1 MNIKEIVKKDFLAS
15 GKNFVILSE
24 AKDLSGR
31 RFFAL
36 RAQNDRG
43 ALSCYIPCLMG
54 FRCGIVGLPNVGK
67 STIFNAL
74 AKAKAEASNYPFC
87 TIDPNKGIVPVPD
100 PRLTALSELYHP
112 QKTTPTAVEFYD
124 IAGLVK
130 GASEGEGLGNQ
141 FLGHI
146 KEVEAILHVV
156 RCFDDPNIVH
166 VSGRVDPVRDIE
178 VIDTELCLKDLET
191 MAARFEKTEKL
202 ARSGDKESRERMPVY
217 EKIKKSLE
225 DGTPLRRLGLTE
237 EEKKAIRD
245 LAFLTIKPV
254 LYCANVAESELPE
267 GGPQVNAVR
276 ERAVKEGAGCVAI
289 SGKVESE
296 LIDLS
301 ESEQKEFLREL
312 GLKEPGLHV
321 LIRAGYKL
329 LDLITYFT
337 AGEKEVRA
345 WTVRRGT
352 KAPQAA
358 GVIHSDF
365 ERGFIRAEVMNYD
378 DLIRLGS
385 AAAVKEKGL
394 LRIEGKDYVVADGD
408 IMLFRF
414 NV

>member
-1 MNIKEIVKKDFLAS
+1 
-15 GKNFVILSE
+15 
-24 AKDLSGR
+24 
-31 RFFAL
+31 
-36 RAQNDRG
+36 
-43 ALSCYIPCLMG
+43 MG
-54 FRCGIVGLPNVGK
+54 FKCGIVGLPNVGK

-100 PRLTALSELYHP
+100 PRLWALSNLYHP
-112 QKTTPTAVEFYD
+112 QKTTPTSVEFYD

-166 VSGRVDPVRDIE
+166 VSGGVDPLRDIE
-178 VIDTELCLKDLET
+178 VIDTELCLKDIET
-191 MAARFEKTEKL
+191 MAVRFEKTGKS
-202 ARSGDKESRERMPVY
+202 ARSGDKEAREKMPLY
-217 EKIKKSLE
+217 EKIKRSLE
-225 DGTPLRRLGLTE
+225 DGVPLRLLGLSE
-237 EEKKAIRD
+237 EEKKSVRD
-245 LAFLTIKPV
+245 MAFLTLKPV
-254 LYCANVAESELPE
+254 LYCANVAESDLAK
-267 GGPQVNAVR
+267 GGGERVGIVR
-276 ERAVKEGAGCVAI
+276 EWAAKERAGVVMI

-301 ESEQKEFLREL
+301 EPEQAEFLKEL
-312 GLKEPGLHV
+312 GLKEPGLNA
-321 LIRAGYKL
+321 LIRAGYEL
-329 LDLITYFT
+329 LELITYFT

-345 WTVRRGT
+345 WTVRRAT

-378 DLIRLGS
+378 DLIRLDS
-385 AAAVKEKGL
+385 AQAVREAGL
-394 LRIEGKDYVVADGD
+394 LRVEGKEYVVKDGD
-408 IMLFRF
+408 VMLFRF

>member
-1 MNIKEIVKKDFLAS
+1 
-15 GKNFVILSE
+15 
-24 AKDLSGR
+24 
-31 RFFAL
+31 
-36 RAQNDRG
+36 
-43 ALSCYIPCLMG
+43 MG

-74 AKAKAEASNYPFC
+74 SKAKAEASNYPFC

-100 PRLTALSELYHP
+100 PRLDALTGLYHP
-112 QKTTPTAVEFYD
+112 QKTTPTTIEFYD

-156 RCFDDPNIVH
+156 RCFDDPNIIH
-166 VSGRVDPVRDIE
+166 VSGNVDPARDIE
-178 VIDTELCLKDLET
+178 VINTELCLKDLET
-191 MAARFEKTEKL
+191 ISARFEKTEKL
-202 ARSGDKESRERMPVY
+202 ARSGDKEAREKLPLY
-217 EKIKKSLE
+217 EKVKKALE
-225 DGTPLRRLGLTE
+225 EGLPIRLLGLND
-237 EEKKAIRD
+237 EEKKAVRD
-245 LAFLTIKPV
+245 LAFLTVKPV
-254 LYCANVAESELPE
+254 LYGANVAESDLPK
-267 GGPQVNAVR
+267 GNAWVD
-276 ERAVKEGAGCVAI
+276 EVKKIAAKEGTEAVVI

-296 LIDLS
+296 LADLS
-301 ESEQKEFLREL
+301 ESERQEFLGAL
-312 GLKEPGLHV
+312 GLEEAGLNS
-321 LIRAGYKL
+321 LIRAGYRL

-345 WTVRRGT
+345 WTVRRST

-365 ERGFIRAEVMNYD
+365 ERGFIRAEVMSCN

-385 AAAVKEKGL
+385 QAAVKEKGL
-394 LRIEGKDYVVADGD
+394 LRIEGKDYTVADGD

>member
-1 MNIKEIVKKDFLAS
+1 
-15 GKNFVILSE
+15 
-24 AKDLSGR
+24 
-31 RFFAL
+31 
-36 RAQNDRG
+36 
-43 ALSCYIPCLMG
+43 MG

-87 TIDPNKGIVPVPD
+87 TIDPNKGIVSVPD
-100 PRLTALSELYHP
+100 PRLDKLTEMYHP
-112 QKTTPTAVEFYD
+112 QKTTPTTIEFYD

-146 KEVEAILHVV
+146 KEVEAVLHVV
-156 RCFDDPNIVH
+156 RCFEDPNIIH
-166 VSGRVDPVRDIE
+166 VANSVDPVRDIE

-191 MAARFEKTEKL
+191 MSARFDKTLKL
-202 ARSGDKESRERMPVY
+202 ARSGDKESKELMPLY
-217 EKIKKSLE
+217 EKIKAALE
-225 DGTPLRRLGLTE
+225 NGTPLRKLGLSE
-237 EEKKAIRD
+237 DERKAVRD

-254 LYCANVAESELPE
+254 LYGANVAESDLPA
-267 GGPQVNAVR
+267 GGPLVAKVK
-276 ERAVKEGAGCVAI
+276 EFAAKEGAEVVVI

-301 ESEQKEFLREL
+301 KEEQAEFLKEL
-312 GLKEPGLHV
+312 GLDEPGLNS
-321 LIRAGYKL
+321 LIRAGYKI

-345 WTVRRGT
+345 WTIRRST

-365 ERGFIRAEVMNYD
+365 ERGFIRAEVMSYE
-378 DLIRLGS
+378 DLTRLGS

-394 LRIEGKDYVVADGD
+394 LRIEGKDYTVKDGD
-408 IMLFRF
+408 VMLFRF

>member
-1 MNIKEIVKKDFLAS
+1 
-15 GKNFVILSE
+15 
-24 AKDLSGR
+24 
-31 RFFAL
+31 
-36 RAQNDRG
+36 
-43 ALSCYIPCLMG
+43 MG

-74 AKAKAEASNYPFC
+74 AKARAEASNYPFC

-100 PRLTALSELYHP
+100 PRLWTLSELYHP
-112 QKTTPTAVEFYD
+112 QKTTPTSVEFYD

-156 RCFDDPNIVH
+156 RCFEDPDIIH
-166 VSGRVDPVRDIE
+166 VSGSVDPLRDIE

-191 MAARFEKTEKL
+191 MSGRFDKTEKL
-202 ARSGDKESRERMPVY
+202 ARSGDKESREKMPIY

-225 DGTPLRRLGLTE
+225 DGTPLRRLGLSE
-237 EEKKAIRD
+237 EEKKLLRD
-245 LAFLTIKPV
+245 LAFLTLKPV
-254 LYCANVAESELPE
+254 LYCANVAEADLAK
-267 GGPQVNAVR
+267 GGGEKVEIVR
-276 ERAVKEGAGCVAI
+276 QWAAQEGAGAVMI

-301 ESEQKEFLREL
+301 EEEQKEFLKEL
-312 GLKEPGLHV
+312 GLKEPGLNA
-321 LIRAGYKL
+321 LIKAGYDL
-329 LDLITYFT
+329 LELITYFT

-345 WTVRRGT
+345 WTIRRGT

-378 DLIRLGS
+378 DLIRLKS
-385 AAAVKEKGL
+385 AQAVKEAGL
-394 LRIEGKDYVVADGD
+394 LRVEGKDYVVKDGD
-408 IMLFRF
+408 VMLFRF